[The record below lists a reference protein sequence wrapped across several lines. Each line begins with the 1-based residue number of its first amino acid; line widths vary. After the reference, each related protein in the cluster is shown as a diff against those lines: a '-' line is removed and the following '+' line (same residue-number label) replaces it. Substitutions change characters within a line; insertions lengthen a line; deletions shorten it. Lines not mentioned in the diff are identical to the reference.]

1 MARSMGNSP
10 SSIKKQEVNPVSS
23 AGAGGL
29 GRRLGMGSREQGKA
43 GVNPP
48 PQAFDLR
55 VQRGCRFS
63 GGAVYSPGSPNPGAC
78 LPPLSSRY

>member
-1 MARSMGNSP
+1 M
-10 SSIKKQEVNPVSS
+10 SS

-29 GRRLGMGSREQGKA
+29 GRRLGTGSREQGKA

-63 GGAVYSPGSPNPGAC
+63 GGAVYSAGSPNPGAC
-78 LPPLSSRY
+78 LPCLSARY